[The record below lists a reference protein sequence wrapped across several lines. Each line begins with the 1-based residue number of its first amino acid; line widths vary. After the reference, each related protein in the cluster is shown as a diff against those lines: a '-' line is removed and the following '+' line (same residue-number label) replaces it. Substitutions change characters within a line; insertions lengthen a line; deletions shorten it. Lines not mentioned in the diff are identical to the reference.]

1 LTLHPFLQE
10 TEEGQIYLAG
20 SGNQAVAGADEAIML
35 LIFKLGGRIVMSCS
49 NRSGLPGCR
58 RLARHAGFTLVEL
71 LVVIAIIGIL
81 VALLLPAIQAA
92 REAARRSECSNNLRQ
107 IALAAANYESSA
119 RVFPPGRMGSDCS
132 DYYGL
137 APTSGPLMKGDI
149 QRQGTSG
156 FCMLMPAL
164 ELQQLYDKIGWE
176 MGSLN
181 TANCGLGPSA
191 SNWRTTI
198 LNVTEALLTRPS
210 VFVCPSSTDKK
221 VNGEWATGSYALSHG
236 SNGPSQ
242 GIGAAVKVN
251 NGMFVYIEAHTV
263 ADCLDGLSNT
273 FFVGEVIGAETSSGA
288 NRWMIAGRHLDSL
301 RTTDNP
307 LNTPVGAGVVY
318 SGANG
323 AFASRHP
330 GGGQFALG
338 DGSVRFVSEN
348 IDLAVYRAASTRQGQ
363 EALTLP

>member
-1 LTLHPFLQE
+1 MSSLSLCR
-10 TEEGQIYLAG
+10 LA
-20 SGNQAVAGADEAIML
+20 
-35 LIFKLGGRIVMSCS
+35 
-49 NRSGLPGCR
+49 GCR
-58 RLARHAGFTLVEL
+58 RPVRRVGFTLVEL

-107 IALAAANYESSA
+107 IALGAANYESFA
-119 RVFPPGRMGSDCS
+119 KVFPPGRMGSDCS
-132 DYYGL
+132 NYYGL
-137 APTSGPLMKGDI
+137 APTSGALMKVDN

-156 FCMLMPAL
+156 FCMLLPTL
-164 ELQQLYDKIGWE
+164 ELQQLYDQMGWQ

-181 TANCGLGPSA
+181 PSNCGLGPSTTA
-191 SNWRTTI
+191 WRTTI
-198 LNVTEALLTRPS
+198 PNVAEVLLTRPS
-210 VFVCPSSTDKK
+210 VFVCPSSTDRPS
-221 VNGEWATGSYALSHG
+221 VGEWATGSYALSHG

-251 NGMFVYIEAHTV
+251 NGLFVYIEAYKV

-273 FFVGEVIGAETSSGA
+273 FAVGEVVGADLAGGE
-288 NRWMIAGRHLDSL
+288 NRWMIAGRHVDSL

-307 LNTPVGAGVVY
+307 LNTPVGTGVVY
-318 SGANG
+318 GGANG

-338 DGSVRFVSEN
+338 DGSVRFVSDN
-348 IDLAVYRAASTRQGQ
+348 IDLAVYRAASTRSRA
-363 EALTLP
+363 EATLLP